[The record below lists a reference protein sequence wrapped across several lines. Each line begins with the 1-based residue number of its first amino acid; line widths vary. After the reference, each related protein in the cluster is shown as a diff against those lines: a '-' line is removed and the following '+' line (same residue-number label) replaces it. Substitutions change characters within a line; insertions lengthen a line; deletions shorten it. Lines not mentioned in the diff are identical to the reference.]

1 MLIGLWSVVHACERV
16 EIKQCSTYVLL
27 SVELC
32 LMEEQRRTDGG
43 EGRQLYRCMRREEY
57 KRK

>member
-1 MLIGLWSVVHACERV
+1 MHACERV

-43 EGRQLYRCMRREEY
+43 EGRQLYRCIRREEY
-57 KRK
+57 